1 MPHTNNQYAVDRK
14 ASRTK
19 NKPAFLQKKQK
30 KPSNP
35 TETLSREDQTALI
48 REFHALEKRLKAPQT
63 TEQEKLEIKKRQE
76 ELGGLE
82 TYQKASLHGADKKR
96 GGETSKWLIKQLKQ
110 FKVGLDNTNT
120 DKGKEKEKEKVEPT
134 ILEDGTKVWPK
145 PKQRRKLKLLDVGAI
160 AGTAYASEAWIDTTS
175 IDLNPQAPH
184 VIKSNFFDFPIPTP
198 STSEDE
204 LFDVVSLSLVMNF
217 EGSLINRGHFLLHAH
232 SYLKLESPGYLYL
245 VLPLPCLTN
254 SRYLTHQ
261 HLRSIFTSTNW
272 EVVAHHDS
280 NKLTHWFLKEINK
293 DKGGRRGDGKIWKR
307 EELRKGVTPRNNFC
321 IVVKPDEEVE
331 RGVEGEKEKEITGE
345 EEEEETVQTETVK
358 NGKGKG
364 KGKGKKEV
372 IQSKPQAQAQPQKK
386 NNKRKAEDD
395 AETVEVTKGE
405 GGGDGEGEGE
415 DQKKKKAKKSKPI
428 KGKKIVFGDDE

>member
-14 ASRTK
+14 ASRSK
-19 NKPAFLQKKQK
+19 NKPAFLQKKK
-30 KPSNP
+30 KVSSSSSTS
-35 TETLSREDQTALI
+35 TEREDQTALI
-48 REFHALEKRLKAPQT
+48 REFHSLEKRLKAPQT
-63 TEQEKLEIKKRQE
+63 SEQEKLEIKKRQE

-110 FKVGLDNTNT
+110 FKVGLDTT
-120 DKGKEKEKEKVEPT
+120 EKGKEKEKVEPT

-184 VIKSNFFDFPIPTP
+184 VIKSNFFDFPIPS

-261 HLRSIFTSTNW
+261 HLRSIFNSTNW

-293 DKGGRRGDGKIWKR
+293 GEGEGGEGGRRGDGKIWKR

-345 EEEEETVQTETVK
+345 GEEEEGTVQAETAPVK
-358 NGKGKG
+358 NGKK
-364 KGKGKKEV
+364 KGKKEV
-372 IQSKPQAQAQPQKK
+372 AQSKPQTQPQPQKK
-386 NNKRKAEDD
+386 NNNKRKAEDD
-395 AETVEVTKGE
+395 VETVEAVG
-405 GGGDGEGEGE
+405 GEGEGNGE